1 MTVTQPVGTFQA
13 TLTSVHL
20 IRRRE
25 SKGWGLMLR
34 GRTKSLDRE
43 VSQWIGLSTDPDDP
57 FSPLSTAVDRLHR
70 LAARLGLPSSLP
82 PEETLT
88 ELQGLVGGD
97 VLARVYP
104 TPVGAR
110 ATFSRSEAW

>member
-1 MTVTQPVGTFQA
+1 MTVTQPAGTFQA
-13 TLTSVHL
+13 TLTSIHL

-34 GRTKSLDRE
+34 GRTKNLDRE

-57 FSPLSTAVDRLHR
+57 FSMTAVDRVQR
-70 LAARLGLPSSLP
+70 LAGRLGLNAALGG
-82 PEETLT
+82 EETLR
-88 ELQGLVGGD
+88 ELEGLVGGD
-97 VLARVYP
+97 VIARVYP
-104 TPVGAR
+104 TPAGPR